1 LDDKDRLRLL
11 STHKKVEQWIENTKK
26 ATMPHFDE
34 THEILF
40 KVKEGFQ
47 KQREMG
53 TLSKPGLQSK
63 I

>member
-47 KQREMG
+47 KRREMG